1 MNKKVIFTSNKEVA
15 IVIDNIKTPFLDELM
30 LRFPYIV
37 QDVFQELNDKSL
49 TNFRN
54 VSIAC
59 CDFID
64 NEKFYLVRKIQNCVS
79 MKEFQQQWKK
89 VLKNI
94 PTESTKEIFVAGIS
108 IETASTVRT
117 FKSVN
122 FGHGL
127 CSKFAFWVK
136 MPKNDQP
143 GSQDFPHLANFSLI
157 WGCL

>member
-30 LRFPYIV
+30 LRFQYIV

-117 FKSVN
+117 FKSV
-122 FGHGL
+122 
-127 CSKFAFWVK
+127 K
-136 MPKNDQP
+136 
-143 GSQDFPHLANFSLI
+143 
-157 WGCL
+157 